1 MATVS
6 TSLARGA
13 FASAIQDI
21 YTVPTTGTTSII
33 TNIVVVNTSASAGS
47 FNILLD
53 GVELFSETI
62 IAGKS
67 TISVDMKQVLN
78 ASATPKK
85 IRGYAS
91 SNAVKV
97 HISGIEIA

>member
-13 FASAIQDI
+13 FASSVQDI

-47 FNILLD
+47 FSILLD
-53 GVELFSETI
+53 SVELFSETT

-67 TISVDMKQVLN
+67 TISVDM
-78 ASATPKK
+78 
-85 IRGYAS
+85 
-91 SNAVKV
+91 
-97 HISGIEIA
+97 

>member
-6 TSLARGA
+6 KALARQA
-13 FASAIQDI
+13 FANSIQDI
-21 YTVPTTGTTSII
+21 YTVPTTGTTTIV
-33 TNIVVVNTSASAGS
+33 TNIVVVNTSSSAGDFS
-47 FNILLD
+47 LLLD
-53 GVELFSETI
+53 GVELFSGTV

-67 TISVDMKQVLN
+67 TISVDMKQVLD
-78 ASATPKK
+78 AAATAKK
-85 IRGYAS
+85 IRGFAS